1 MLRYVCIT
9 LSSGTTSLY
18 VHIALIGM
26 GLTLSTPIHPY
37 LHFSLDRMVD
47 SNDLEQ
53 AFEGR
58 HVFLTG
64 ATGMLGTALLVK
76 MIKDTR
82 VASFH
87 ILVRGGESMFT
98 LLGYRSHTDRVF

>member
-1 MLRYVCIT
+1 MLKYLCIT
-9 LSSGTTSLY
+9 LSSGRLSLY

-26 GLTLSTPIHPY
+26 CLTLSTPIHPY

-76 MIKDTR
+76 MTKDTS

-87 ILVRGGESMFT
+87 VLVRGGESMFT
-98 LLGYRSHTDRVF
+98 MLRYHSHTDRVF